1 MYLSRVHALQASG
14 NAAIAIALAN
24 SLFFSIDPN
33 AARSSVIAYLLLSV
47 TPFVLVAPMIGPAI
61 DKVRSGQKAVLIL
74 LLLAMGLASFG
85 MIGRTQT
92 LFVFPLAFGVLVFG
106 KGYAIGKAAI
116 MPLVVRSDKEL
127 VPKNSRLAVLTGV
140 MSFVGALPAALA
152 SLVGGP
158 SWPVGLAMIQFLA
171 AAILAFRLP
180 SSDSWKRGFSD
191 SAVNGAGGWGNFAA
205 SAQPEREDLLSDWNY
220 LQSAGEPGT
229 ASVAA
234 PAATGAPVAQVTA
247 GAPPTQVAA
256 GAPVAQTA
264 APLAAAQTGN
274 PSRSWWYKIF
284 GIVRLWRSA
293 TQNPSLDLPSIKNS
307 ALAMLVLRGC
317 VGFMTF
323 FLAFHFR
330 GGTDDVD
337 LSGVGTAVGAGV
349 SNLIGFDV
357 NSQDAEP
364 IWKLGILVAFGVGGG
379 LVGSFS
385 APKLRRA
392 NQEYQILVGSLLFVG
407 VASLGAW
414 FIGGLLGGVLVAF
427 AVGFAGGAGRI
438 AFDSIVQRD
447 AGDKEYGRSFALFET
462 RFQLIWVI
470 GALLP
475 VLFKVPFSL
484 GCILLLAV
492 AAAEL
497 IVYLA
502 SKKTN
507 PVAT

>member
-1 MYLSRVHALQASG
+1 MHLSRVHALQASA

-47 TPFVLVAPMIGPAI
+47 APFVLVAPMIGPAI
-61 DKVRSGQKAVLIL
+61 DKIRSGQKIVLIL

-92 LFVFPLAFGVLVFG
+92 IFVFPLAFAVLVFG

-116 MPLVVRSDKEL
+116 MPLVVRSNKEL

-140 MSFVGALPAALA
+140 MSFVGAVPAALA
-152 SLVGGP
+152 SLVGGA
-158 SWPVGLAMIQFLA
+158 SWSVGLAMIQFFA
-171 AAILAFRLP
+171 ATIVAFRLP
-180 SSDSWKRGFSD
+180 SSNNWKQGFAD
-191 SAVNGAGGWGNFAA
+191 SAFNGVGGLADSGQAYP
-205 SAQPEREDLLSDWNY
+205 SSSQQKPEDLLSDWEY
-220 LQSAGEPGT
+220 LQSSGGPT
-229 ASVAA
+229 
-234 PAATGAPVAQVTA
+234 AATDTSQA
-247 GAPPTQVAA
+247 AA
-256 GAPVAQTA
+256 GAFPVPTA
-264 APLAAAQTGN
+264 ATPQAGTAPPAGAHKGDI
-274 PSRSWWYKIF
+274 PKSWWYKMF
-284 GIVRLWRSA
+284 GIIRLWQRA
-293 TQNPSLDLPSIKNS
+293 TKNPSLDLPSIKNS
-307 ALAMLVLRGC
+307 ALAMLILRGC

-330 GGTDDVD
+330 GGADDVN

-379 LVGSFS
+379 LIGSFS

-392 NQEYQILVGSLLFVG
+392 NQEYQILVGSLLFVA

-414 FIGGLLGGVLVAF
+414 FIGGLLGGMLVAF
-427 AVGFAGGAGRI
+427 AIGFSGGAGRV

-447 AGDKEYGRSFALFET
+447 AGGEEYGRSFALFET
-462 RFQLIWVI
+462 RFQLIWVL

-475 VLFKVPFSL
+475 VLFKIPFSL
-484 GCILLLAV
+484 GCVLLLSV
-492 AAAEL
+492 ATAEL
-497 IVYLA
+497 VVYLA

-507 PVAT
+507 PAKT